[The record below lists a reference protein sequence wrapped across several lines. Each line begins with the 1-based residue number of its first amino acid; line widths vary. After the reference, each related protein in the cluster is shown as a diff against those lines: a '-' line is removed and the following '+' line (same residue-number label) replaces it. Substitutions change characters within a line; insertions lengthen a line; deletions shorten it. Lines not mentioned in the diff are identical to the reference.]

1 MPLTKKHLWVPAVF
15 MLFIAGAF
23 CLFPLAAPLKA
34 QMPGSATPV
43 LAENTVKR
51 VSDHVYVI
59 MGYPNVEFVVGNRA
73 TLVVDTGLGARNGAI
88 VLREAQKLTKP
99 NMTLLLTTTHFH
111 PEHAAGAQVFPSSIL
126 LIRPVAQQEEM
137 DQHGAEF
144 VERFRNSSAIDKEL
158 LQDVTLRPAD
168 IAFDSE
174 VKIDLGGVTAR
185 IFWLG
190 PAHTKGD
197 ELIFVEPDSA
207 LLSGDVVMSK
217 LVPNMPTPDASLK
230 NWLVI
235 LDKIEPLH
243 PRYVIPDHGE
253 LGDASLIGQDRA
265 ILSDLQSRALE
276 LKRQGTSVEDAGRQ
290 MTTEL
295 KAKYSDWG
303 NFNGV
308 PNAVRRV
315 YEEAQ

>member
-1 MPLTKKHLWVPAVF
+1 MSLTNKRFLLLTVAMF
-15 MLFIAGAF
+15 LIAGAVSAF
-23 CLFPLAAPLKA
+23 LLAAPAQA
-34 QMPGSATPV
+34 QMPGSASPV
-43 LAENTVKR
+43 LQENVVKH

-158 LQDVTLRPAD
+158 LQDVMLRPAD

-197 ELIFVEPDSA
+197 ELIFVDPDSA
-207 LLSGDVVMSK
+207 LLSGDIVMSK

-265 ILSDLQSRALE
+265 ILTELQTRALE
-276 LKRQGTSVEDAGRQ
+276 LKRQGTTVEDAGRQ
-290 MTTEL
+290 MATEL
-295 KAKYSDWG
+295 KSKYPDWG

-315 YEEAQ
+315 YEESQ

>member
-1 MPLTKKHLWVPAVF
+1 MSRMKRLLRISEASVF
-15 MLFIAGAF
+15 LIAGA
-23 CLFPLAAPLKA
+23 CCVVLLAAPVRA
-34 QMPGSATPV
+34 QMPGSASPV
-43 LAENTVKR
+43 LPENAVKHI
-51 VSDHVYVI
+51 SDHVYVI

-73 TLVVDTGLGARNGAI
+73 TLAVDTGLGARNGAT
-88 VLREAQKLTKP
+88 VLREAQNLTKP
-99 NMTLLLTTTHFH
+99 NMTLILTTTHFH
-111 PEHAAGAQVFPSSIL
+111 PEHTAGAQVFPPSVL

-217 LVPNMPTPDASLK
+217 LVPNMPTPDANLK

-253 LGDASLIGQDRA
+253 LGDASLIGQDRT
-265 ILSDLQSRALE
+265 ILTDLQTRGLE

-290 MTTEL
+290 MTTEF
-295 KAKYSDWG
+295 KAKYPDWG
-303 NFNGV
+303 NLNGI

-315 YEEAQ
+315 YEESQ

>member
-1 MPLTKKHLWVPAVF
+1 MSLTKKRFWVSTVF
-15 MLFIAGAF
+15 LYPTVVAL
-23 CLFPLAAPLKA
+23 CLFPLLAPIRA
-34 QMPGSATPV
+34 QMPGSTSPI
-43 LAENTVKR
+43 LPENAVKR

-59 MGYPNVEFVVGNRA
+59 MGYPNVEIVVGNRA
-73 TLVVDTGLGARNGAI
+73 TLVVDTGLGARNGAT
-88 VLREAQKLTKP
+88 VLREAQKLTKS
-99 NMTLLLTTTHFH
+99 NMNLYLTTTHFH
-111 PEHAAGAQVFPSSIL
+111 PEHAAGAQVFPSSIP

-137 DQHGAEF
+137 DKHGAEF

-168 IAFDSE
+168 IVFDSE

-185 IFWLG
+185 LFWLG

-197 ELIFVEPDSA
+197 ELIFVDPDSA

-253 LGDASLIGQDRA
+253 LGDASLIAQYRV
-265 ILSDLQSRALE
+265 ILTDLQTRSIE
-276 LKRQGTSVEDAGRQ
+276 LKRQGVSVEDAGRQ

-295 KAKYSDWG
+295 KAKYPDWG

-315 YEEAQ
+315 YEESQ